1 MYRFCLAGLLALA
14 TAAPAQASWA
24 DGLFEEHHWDFG
36 SVTRGPALTHYFRVV
51 NNTGQ
56 PIHISGCRVSCGCT
70 SAWPLQYDLAPGQE
84 TAIAAQMDT
93 HRFVGPKTVTIFVNF
108 DQPRFEEV
116 HLSVTA
122 NGRDDLTL
130 MPDTL
135 TLGRVRRGTAP
146 SASTTITFFSDPNW
160 QITSVAT
167 DSNYI
172 QPVCKM
178 TRREG
183 FEVAYGLTVRLRPDT
198 PAGKWFSDLWL
209 TTNSPSSPR
218 IRVPLTVEVEPALTI
233 SPAIVNLGEIKKGND
248 GQRKV
253 IVRGVQP
260 FRITSIKGTDDRIAV
275 KDNTAEAKTVHV
287 LTLTVRATNPG
298 DVNRRF
304 RIITDV
310 KGEADLEFTAQARIV
325 P

>member
-1 MYRFCLAGLLALA
+1 MVRICLAGLLALA
-14 TAAPAQASWA
+14 AAAPAQASWA

-51 NNTGQ
+51 NTTGQ
-56 PIHISGCRVSCGCT
+56 PVHLSGCRVSCGCT

-84 TAIAAQMDT
+84 TAVVAQMDT
-93 HRFVGPKTVTIFVNF
+93 HRFVGHKTVTIFVNF
-108 DQPRFEEV
+108 DQPQYDEV
-116 HLSVTA
+116 HLTVTA
-122 NGRDDLTL
+122 NGRDDLML

-135 TLGRVRRGTAP
+135 VLGRVRRGTAP
-146 SASTTITFFSDPNW
+146 TTGTTITFLSDPNW

-167 DSNYI
+167 DTNYI

-183 FEVAYGLTVRLRPDT
+183 FEVAYNLTVRLRPDT
-198 PAGKWFSDLWL
+198 PAGKWYSDLWL

-218 IRVPLTVEVEPALTI
+218 IRVPLTVEIEPAVTI
-233 SPAIVNLGEIKKGND
+233 SPARVNLGEIKKGTD
-248 GQRKV
+248 GQQKV

-260 FRITSIKGTDDRIAV
+260 FRITRIKGVDDRIAV
-275 KDNTAEAKTVHV
+275 KDSSTEAKTVHV
-287 LTLTVRATNPG
+287 LTLTVHASNPG
-298 DVNRRF
+298 DLNRRF
-304 RIITDV
+304 RVITDV
-310 KGEADLEFTAQARIV
+310 KGEDDLEFTAHGRIV